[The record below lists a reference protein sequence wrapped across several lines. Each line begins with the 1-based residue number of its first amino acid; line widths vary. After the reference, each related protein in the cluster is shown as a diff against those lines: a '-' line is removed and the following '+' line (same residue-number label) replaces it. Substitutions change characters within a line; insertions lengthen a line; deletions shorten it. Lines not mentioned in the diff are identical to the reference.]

1 MRIRTAETWLDILA
15 LFNRL
20 ELEQLQP
27 VCGHFNE
34 LIETRMV
41 STSLRPLDKAYVSR
55 NSHKGTYYAYITLN
69 DPAYTNLPV
78 RKQEL
83 LANDGECSIESNDFL
98 FYVSADFGKVI
109 RLLGNGLRG
118 GVVRKIRMYAMEG
131 TERVPRSI
139 ALKTTDYK
147 ANRTT

>member
-69 DPAYTNLPV
+69 
-78 RKQEL
+78 
-83 LANDGECSIESNDFL
+83 
-98 FYVSADFGKVI
+98 VS
-109 RLLGNGLRG
+109 
-118 GVVRKIRMYAMEG
+118 
-131 TERVPRSI
+131 
-139 ALKTTDYK
+139 
-147 ANRTT
+147 